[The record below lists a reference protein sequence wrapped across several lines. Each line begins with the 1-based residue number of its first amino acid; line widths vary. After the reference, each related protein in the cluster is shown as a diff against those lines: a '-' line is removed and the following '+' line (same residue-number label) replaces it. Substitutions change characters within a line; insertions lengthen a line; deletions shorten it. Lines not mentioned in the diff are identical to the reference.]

1 MIVETIACNNCG
13 APLNVPPTA
22 NFATCAHCNS
32 QLVIRRN
39 DTARYTETLDRI
51 EGYTER
57 IAEDVEHIR
66 LQNELERLDREW
78 QQERRRFLLRER
90 DGVSRLPTRGYVISR
105 VLVSIVALV
114 LTTFWFGLASS
125 AGDAALFFG
134 WFGLI
139 VVAITIANAVI
150 SIVKG
155 INYNNAKQEY
165 DTKRQE
171 ILRHLNQNT

>member
-1 MIVETIACNNCG
+1 MIVETIACNSCG

-32 QLVIRRN
+32 QLAIKRN

-57 IAEDVEHIR
+57 IAEDVEQIR
-66 LQNELERLDREW
+66 LQNDLERLDREW
-78 QQERRRFLLRER
+78 RLERRRFLVRTR
-90 DGVSRLPTRGYVISR
+90 AGASRLPTRSYVISS
-105 VLVSIVALV
+105 VLVSLVALV
-114 LTTFWFGLASS
+114 LTTFWFGVASS

-134 WFGLI
+134 WFGLVI
-139 VVAITIANAVI
+139 VAVTLVNAVI

-155 INYNNAKQEY
+155 INYSAAKQEY
-165 DTKRQE
+165 HAKRQE
-171 ILRHLNQNT
+171 ILHQLDQNT

>member
-57 IAEDVEHIR
+57 IAEDVEYIR
-66 LQNELERLDREW
+66 LQNDLERLDREW
-78 QQERRRFLLRER
+78 QVERRRFLMRER
-90 DGVSRLPTRGYVISR
+90 RGASRLPTRGYVISR

-114 LTTFWFGLASS
+114 LVTFWFGFASS

-134 WFGLI
+134 WFGLV
-139 VVAITIANAVI
+139 VVAITLVSAVTSLI
-150 SIVKG
+150 KG
-155 INYNNAKQEY
+155 VNYAAAKQEY
-165 DTKRQE
+165 HRRRQE
-171 ILRHLNQNT
+171 ILRRLSQNS

>member
-39 DTARYTETLDRI
+39 DTARFTETLDRI
-51 EGYTER
+51 EDYTER

-66 LQNELERLDREW
+66 LQNDLERLDREW
-78 QQERRRFLLRER
+78 QRERRRFLLRER
-90 DGVSRLPTRGYVISR
+90 DGVSRLPTRSYVISR

-114 LTTFWFGLASS
+114 LTTLWFGLASS
-125 AGDAALFFG
+125 AGDGALFFG

-150 SIVKG
+150 SIVRG
-155 INYNNAKQEY
+155 INYNTAKQEY
-165 DTKRQE
+165 QTQREE
-171 ILRHLNQNT
+171 ILRRLSQDT